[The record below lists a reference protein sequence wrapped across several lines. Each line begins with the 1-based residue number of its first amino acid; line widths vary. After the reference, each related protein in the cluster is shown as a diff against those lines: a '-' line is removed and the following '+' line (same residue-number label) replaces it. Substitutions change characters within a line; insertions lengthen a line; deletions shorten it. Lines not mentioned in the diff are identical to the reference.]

1 MPRNAWWTSFA
12 YVKLQRSILLS
23 AAWIFLPDALW
34 WVCMFLDIV
43 CVCFL
48 LCACSCLIMYLA
60 LFSCL
65 QCLSRCI
72 PGACHAWPVHG
83 AASGTRTTT
92 PAPTWATPWLAPTLS
107 STVRLVLPRVNA
119 SGACGG
125 GGVWQKFHQDHTCLC
140 IWAFLK
146 PSWKINLKYLKSW
159 YQLAPSCVTNNEG
172 WRISIYKSADVSEIH
187 LSVSADE
194 GVC

>member
-1 MPRNAWWTSFA
+1 MHLLHFLSPVYYQAEEIASVSYSLIKKWKSISPFFSPLLIFFFISFMPRNAWWTSFA

-48 LCACSCLIMYLA
+48 LCAFSCLIMYLA

-125 GGVWQKFHQDHTCLC
+125 GECGRSFTKTTR
-140 IWAFLK
+140 A
-146 PSWKINLKYLKSW
+146 
-159 YQLAPSCVTNNEG
+159 
-172 WRISIYKSADVSEIH
+172 SASER
-187 LSVSADE
+187 S
-194 GVC
+194 